1 MRLKLMALCL
11 ATVVSAQAQKGKD
24 IKKADGIFAT
34 IETTKG
40 PIVLELEYQKTPITV
55 ANFIAL
61 AEGTNSAVDPKYKG
75 KRFFDGLKFHR
86 VIADFMVQGGDP
98 LGNGSGDPGYK
109 FKDEIT
115 ELKHDKGGILSMAN
129 SGPATNGSQ
138 FFITHK
144 ATPWLDGKH
153 TVYGHVVEGMD
164 VVNAIAQDDVITKV
178 IIARNG
184 AAAKKFDAAT
194 IFTTYFAGKAD
205 DDKKAALVAE
215 EAKKQQ
221 MAAQEA
227 MQKEYDQKYGA
238 VKSAKVAYFQ
248 KEQKTATKTDSGL
261 QYKFTNKAKG
271 AATAKDT
278 DVQINYAGYLA
289 DGSLFDSSYSEVNKT
304 YGKYDEARM
313 QGNGY
318 APFPFKKGQDAGL
331 IPGFLE
337 AANMMNIGD
346 KMIAF
351 IPAALGY
358 GAKGAGNVIPPNSDI
373 IFEIEM
379 VAKK

>member
-11 ATVVSAQAQKGKD
+11 ATIVSAQAQKGKD
-24 IKKADGIFAT
+24 VVKADGIFAT
-34 IETTKG
+34 METNKG
-40 PIVLELEYQKTPITV
+40 TIVLELEYQKTPITV
-55 ANFIAL
+55 ANFISL
-61 AEGTNSAVDPKYKG
+61 AEGTNSAIDPKYKG
-75 KRFFDGLKFHR
+75 KKFFDGLKFHR

-164 VVNAIAQDDVITKV
+164 VVNAIVQDDVITKV
-178 IIARNG
+178 TISRNG
-184 AAAKKFDAAT
+184 AMAKKFDAAT
-194 IFTTYFAGKAD
+194 VFSTYYAGKAE
-205 DDKKAALVAE
+205 DDKKAAAAAQ
-215 EAKKQQ
+215 EAIKQQ

-238 VKSAKVAYFQ
+238 VKTAKVAYFQ
-248 KEQKTATKTDSGL
+248 KEQKTASKTESGL
-261 QYKFTNKAKG
+261 QYKFTHKQKG
-271 AATAKDT
+271 TTTTNDT

-289 DGSLFDSSYSEVNKT
+289 DGSLFDSSYPDVNKA

-318 APFPFKKGQDAGL
+318 APFPFKKGQAGGL

-337 AANMMNIGD
+337 AANMMSVGD
-346 KMIAF
+346 KLIAF
-351 IPAALGY
+351 IPASLGY

>member
-11 ATVVSAQAQKGKD
+11 ATIVSAQAQKGKD
-24 IKKADGIFAT
+24 VVKADGIFAT
-34 IETTKG
+34 METNKG
-40 PIVLELEYQKTPITV
+40 TIVLELEYQKTPITV
-55 ANFIAL
+55 ANFISL
-61 AEGTNSAVDPKYKG
+61 AEGTNSAIDPKYKG
-75 KRFFDGLKFHR
+75 KKFFDGLKFHR

-164 VVNAIAQDDVITKV
+164 VVNAIVQDDVITKV
-178 IIARNG
+178 TISRNG
-184 AAAKKFDAAT
+184 AMAKKFDAAT
-194 IFTTYFAGKAD
+194 VFSTYYAGKAE
-205 DDKKAALVAE
+205 DDKKAAAAAQ
-215 EAKKQQ
+215 EAIKQQ
-221 MAAQEA
+221 MTAQEA

-238 VKSAKVAYFQ
+238 VKTAKVAYFQ
-248 KEQKTATKTDSGL
+248 KEQKTASKTESGL
-261 QYKFTNKAKG
+261 QYKFTHKQKG
-271 AATAKDT
+271 TTTTNDT

-289 DGSLFDSSYSEVNKT
+289 DGSLFDSSYPDVNKA

-318 APFPFKKGQDAGL
+318 APFPFKKGQAGGL

-337 AANMMNIGD
+337 AANMMSVGD
-346 KMIAF
+346 KLIAF
-351 IPAALGY
+351 IPATLGY

>member
-1 MRLKLMALCL
+1 MRLKLIALCL

-34 IETTKG
+34 METNKG
-40 PIVLELEYQKTPITV
+40 SIVLELEYKKTPITV

-61 AEGTNSAVDPKYKG
+61 AEGTNSAVDATYKG
-75 KRFFDGLKFHR
+75 KKFFDGLKFHR
-86 VIADFMVQGGDP
+86 VISDFMVQGGDP
-98 LGNGSGDPGYK
+98 LGNGTGDPGYK

-129 SGPATNGSQ
+129 SGPGTNGSQ

-164 VVNAIAQDDVITKV
+164 VVNSIVQDDVITKV
-178 IIARNG
+178 TISRNG
-184 AAAKKFDAAT
+184 AEAKKFDAAT
-194 IFTTYFAGKAD
+194 TFTSYYAGKAD
-205 DDKKAALVAE
+205 DDKKAAAEAE
-215 EAKKQQ
+215 EAKMKQI
-221 MAAQEA
+221 AAQEA
-227 MQKEYDQKYGA
+227 IQKEYNSKYGS
-238 VKSAKVAYFQ
+238 VKAAQVAYFQ
-248 KEQKTATKTDSGL
+248 KEQKTATKSESGL

-271 AATAKDT
+271 VATAKDT

-289 DGSLFDSSYSEVNKT
+289 DGSLFDSSYPEVNKK

-318 APFPFKKGQDAGL
+318 APFPFKKGQTGGL

-337 AANMMNIGD
+337 AANMMNVGD

-351 IPAALGY
+351 IPALLGY
-358 GAKGAGNVIPPNSDI
+358 GSKGAGTVIPPNSDI

-379 VAKK
+379 VAKN

>member
-1 MRLKLMALCL
+1 MALCL

-24 IKKADGIFAT
+24 VKKADGIFAT
-34 IETTKG
+34 METTKG
-40 PIVLELEYQKTPITV
+40 TIVLELEYQKTPITV
-55 ANFIAL
+55 ANFITL
-61 AEGTNSAVDPKYKG
+61 AEGTNSAVDAKYKG
-75 KRFFDGLKFHR
+75 LHFFDGLKFHR

-153 TVYGHVVEGMD
+153 TVYGHVVDGMD
-164 VVNAIAQDDVITKV
+164 VVNSIAQNDVITKV
-178 IIARNG
+178 TIARNG
-184 AAAKKFDAAT
+184 AAAKKFDATAT
-194 IFTTYFAGKAD
+194 FTDYFAGKAEE
-205 DDKKAALVAE
+205 DKKVAE
-215 EAKKQQ
+215 SMAAAKKEQ
-221 MAAQEA
+221 MLAQEA
-227 MQKEYDQKYGA
+227 MQKEYDQKYGS
-238 VKSAKVAYFQ
+238 VKTAKVAYFQ
-248 KEQKTATKTDSGL
+248 KEQKTASKTESGL
-261 QYKFTNKAKG
+261 QYKLIHKAKG
-271 AATAKDT
+271 AATPNDT

-289 DGSLFDSSYSEVNKT
+289 DGSLFDSSFPEVNKA

-313 QGNGY
+313 QQNGY
-318 APFPFKKGQDAGL
+318 APFPFKKGQKGGL

-337 AANMMNIGD
+337 AANMMNVGD
-346 KMIAF
+346 KLIAF

-358 GAKGAGNVIPPNSDI
+358 GDKGAGNVIPPNSDI

>member
-1 MRLKLMALCL
+1 MRLKLIALCL
-11 ATVVSAQAQKGKD
+11 ATVVSTQAQKSKD
-24 IKKADGIFAT
+24 SKKADGIFAT

-40 PIVLELEYQKTPITV
+40 NIVLELDYKKAPITV
-55 ANFIAL
+55 ANFISL

-75 KRFFDGLKFHR
+75 KHFFDGLKFHR
-86 VIADFMVQGGDP
+86 VIADFMIQGGDP
-98 LGNGSGDPGYK
+98 LGNGNGDPGYK

-164 VVNAIAQDDVITKV
+164 VVNAIGQDDIMTKV
-178 IIARNG
+178 TISRHG
-184 AAAKKFDAAT
+184 AEAKKFDAAAT
-194 IFTTYFAGKAD
+194 FTKYFAGKAD
-205 DDKKAALVAE
+205 EDKKVAE
-215 EAKKQQ
+215 AAAAAKRDQ

-238 VKSAKVAYFQ
+238 VKNEKVAFFQ
-248 KEQKTATKTDSGL
+248 KEQKTATKTESGL
-261 QYKFTNKAKG
+261 QYKFIKKAKG
-271 AATAKDT
+271 TTTANDT
-278 DVQINYAGYLA
+278 DVQIHYAGYLA
-289 DGSLFDSSYSEVNKT
+289 DGSLFDSSFPEVNRA

-313 QGNGY
+313 QQGGY
-318 APFPFKKGQDAGL
+318 APFPFKKGQKGGL

-337 AANMMNIGD
+337 AANMMSVGD
-346 KMIAF
+346 KIIAF
-351 IPAALGY
+351 IPSALGY
-358 GAKGAGNVIPPNSDI
+358 GEKGAGNVIPPNSDI
-373 IFEIEM
+373 IFEIEI
-379 VAKK
+379 VAK

>member
-34 IETTKG
+34 METTKG
-40 PIVLELEYQKTPITV
+40 TIVLDLEYKKTPVTV

-61 AEGTNSAVDPKYKG
+61 AEGTNTAVDAKYKG
-75 KRFFDGLKFHR
+75 LRFFDGLKFHR
-86 VIADFMVQGGDP
+86 VIADFMIQGGDP
-98 LGNGSGDPGYK
+98 LGNGGGDPGYK

-115 ELKHDKGGILSMAN
+115 ELKHDKGGVLSMAN

-144 ATPWLDGKH
+144 ATPWLNGKH
-153 TVYGHVVEGMD
+153 TVFGHVVEGMN
-164 VVNAIAQDDVITKV
+164 VVNSIAQDDVITKV
-178 IIARNG
+178 TISRNG
-184 AAAKKFDAAT
+184 AEAKKFDAAT
-194 IFTTYFAGKAD
+194 LFSTYFAGKAN
-205 DDKKAALVAE
+205 DDKIAAEAAEKARKE
-215 EAKKQQ
+215 QI
-221 MAAQEA
+221 AAQEA
-227 MQKEYDQKYGA
+227 MQREYDQKYGA
-238 VKSAKVAYFQ
+238 VKTAKVAYFQ
-248 KEQKTATKTDSGL
+248 KEQKTASKTESGL
-261 QYKFTNKAKG
+261 QYKFTHKAKG
-271 AATAKDT
+271 VATAKDT
-278 DVQINYAGYLA
+278 DVLINYAGYLA
-289 DGSLFDSSYSEVNKT
+289 DGSLFDSSYPEVNKT

-318 APFPFKKGQDAGL
+318 VPFPFKKGQGAGL

-337 AANMMNIGD
+337 AANLMNVGD

-351 IPAALGY
+351 IPAVLGY
-358 GAKGAGNVIPPNSDI
+358 GPKGAGNVIPPNSDI

>member
-1 MRLKLMALCL
+1 MRFKLIALCL
-11 ATVVSAQAQKGKD
+11 ATFVSTQAQKAKD

-75 KRFFDGLKFHR
+75 IHFFDGLKFHR
-86 VIADFMVQGGDP
+86 VIQDFMIQGGDP
-98 LGNGSGDPGYK
+98 LGTGSGDPGYK

-153 TVYGHVVEGMD
+153 TVYGHVIEGMD

-178 IIARNG
+178 TISRNG
-184 AAAKKFDAAT
+184 AAAKKFDAAGT
-194 IFTTYFAGKAD
+194 FTTYFAGKAD
-205 DDKKAALVAE
+205 DDKKAAEAAA

-227 MQKEYDQKYGA
+227 MQKEYDQKYGS
-238 VKSAKVAYFQ
+238 VKSAKTAYFH
-248 KEQKTATKTDSGL
+248 KEQKTASKTESGL
-261 QYKFTNKAKG
+261 QYKFTHKQKG
-271 AATAKDT
+271 ATTANDT

-289 DGSLFDSSYSEVNKT
+289 DGSLFDSSYPEVNKA

-313 QGNGY
+313 QQGGY
-318 APFPFKKGQDAGL
+318 APFPFKKGQKGGL

-337 AANMMNIGD
+337 AANMMSIGD

-351 IPAALGY
+351 IPASLGY
-358 GAKGAGNVIPPNSDI
+358 GAKGAGNLIPPNSDI